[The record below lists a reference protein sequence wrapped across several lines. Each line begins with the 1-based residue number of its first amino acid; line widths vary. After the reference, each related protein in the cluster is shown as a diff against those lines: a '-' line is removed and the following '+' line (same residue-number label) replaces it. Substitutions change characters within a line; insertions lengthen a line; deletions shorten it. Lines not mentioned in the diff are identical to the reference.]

1 MQPVPIALPGV
12 VGASFCNPA
21 KLLNEVPLLVQEGA
35 RGWFSLA
42 GGGDFAF
49 QAAEPTNL

>member
-12 VGASFCNPA
+12 GGASFCNPA

-42 GGGDFAF
+42 GRGDVALH
-49 QAAEPTNL
+49 AVESANL